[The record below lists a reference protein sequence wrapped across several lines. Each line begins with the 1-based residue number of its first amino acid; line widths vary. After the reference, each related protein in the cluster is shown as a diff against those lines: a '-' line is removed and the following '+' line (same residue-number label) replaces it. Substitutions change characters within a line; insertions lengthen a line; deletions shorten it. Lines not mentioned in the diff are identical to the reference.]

1 MRELV
6 CPRHMCKV
14 PLGKC
19 MEWDIDEVTGERIQ
33 CNEKP
38 VMSTT
43 LYWCK
48 QCNVPIYEE
57 RCPLCGE
64 KGKYIATDI
73 RPVFPEEKIL
83 LAILLEKD
91 DPLCF
96 EELSV
101 WNNTNFY
108 FIDGEKIQV
117 SIKDFNG
124 KTLDEIQKIKKKYDE
139 YSAQIDYSKFDKI
152 VSRFIQANEN
162 RYNEVTD
169 EAISFVK
176 RNMKNKTIIN
186 PETGVREDRTDYP
199 ITAVREAIVNALV
212 HRDYS
217 IHTGGMPIQI
227 IMYEDRMEI
236 KNPGGIYGRIKVD
249 QLGKMQPD
257 TRNPVLALT
266 LETLR
271 ITENRYSGIPTIRRE
286 MEKFHLRE
294 PEFADERGSFTVT
307 FYKAGNISKEE
318 PEPEEANNLL
328 VFCRTPRTRKEI
340 CEYLGLS
347 SVTYA
352 IQTHV
357 MPLVAIGK
365 IKMTNPEKPKSPKQ
379 LFYSE

>member
-19 MEWDIDEVTGERIQ
+19 MEWDIDEFTGERIQ

-57 RCPLCGE
+57 SCPLCGE

-217 IHTGGMPIQI
+217 IHTEGMPIQI

-257 TRNPVLALT
+257 TRNPVLALA